1 MNIDS
6 FSETQRQGLLDL
18 IVLAMYTD
26 GNLALAEASCVERL
40 LAAMG
45 FATAYDRQKQFD
57 ASVTRVRQHS
67 SSVAATASY
76 AAELTKHFT
85 TPDQRSQVCAQIGE
99 LMSSDNQVSA
109 AETRFLNQVRQG
121 FQSFGT

>member
-1 MNIDS
+1 MAS
-6 FSETQRQGLLDL
+6 RKRSARGLLDL

-45 FATAYDRQKQFD
+45 FATAYDRQRQFD

-67 SSVAATASY
+67 GSTAGGSGY
-76 AAELTKHFT
+76 VAELTRHFT
-85 TPDQRSQVCAQIGE
+85 TPEQRSQVCALLGE
-99 LMSSDNQVSA
+99 LVSSDKQVSA
-109 AETRFLNQVRQG
+109 AETRFLNQVRQE
-121 FQSFGT
+121 FQL